1 EEKVTALIA
10 SLPKSKRRSL
20 VPAADYARA
29 AIESLGAAEGGLHER
44 LAAELTRMSGMA
56 VEPADFKP
64 DKLPRYL
71 HFLIRVRDDEGRILG
86 ESRRIDELVER
97 FAERARREFMDRQA
111 GQWQRDGLGPDAFP
125 ELPEEITTRGGH
137 RAWPALVAQG
147 DRAGIRLFD
156 SEDEAHAAH
165 RTGLE

>member
-1 EEKVTALIA
+1 
-10 SLPKSKRRSL
+10 
-20 VPAADYARA
+20 
-29 AIESLGAAEGGLHER
+29 
-44 LAAELTRMSGMA
+44 
-56 VEPADFKP
+56 
-64 DKLPRYL
+64 RYL

-165 RTGLE
+165 RTGLEALVREALRDKWKYLEKNHGLSREAQLAWTRVEDISSFAEALRNLALRSFLD